1 MLDFPRWKQAWYWLI
16 TLVAVIAALPSLF
29 ALSSVSWPDVL
40 PRPMVNLGLDLA
52 GGSRILL
59 EADRGQVARQR
70 LENMEENVRSRL
82 RLAEPRIELDQH
94 GAEDD
99 GPGRHLEATRHAG

>member
-16 TLVAVIAALPSLF
+16 TLVAVIAALPSL
-29 ALSSVSWPDVL
+29 LSLGGVSWPEAL

-82 RLAEPRIELDQH
+82 RQAEPRIRIGDISSSGGSLSFVLD
-94 GAEDD
+94 D
-99 GPGRHLEATRHAG
+99 P